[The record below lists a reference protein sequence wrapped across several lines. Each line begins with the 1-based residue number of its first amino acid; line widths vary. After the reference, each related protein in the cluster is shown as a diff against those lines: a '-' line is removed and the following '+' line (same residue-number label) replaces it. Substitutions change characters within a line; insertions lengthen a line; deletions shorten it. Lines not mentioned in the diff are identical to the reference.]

1 VATGERTLLRA
12 CDGFRAEAPHGLLG
26 WVEETW
32 LGPDESPAAVALR
45 LVDGRRGL
53 LLADDVEIVVPES
66 RELVVRDGASM
77 LELAAPRLEQLG
89 RDGVVAAHWET
100 TGEVLEPPPAPGLVA
115 RALLAARPW
124 RLAPPP
130 EHPGERSVGQALA
143 IMLPLLAVLIAA
155 EIALAFLVAD
165 LVTGHAY

>member
-1 VATGERTLLRA
+1 VATGERTLLRG
-12 CDGFRAEAPHGLLG
+12 CDGFRAEAPHGLVG

-32 LGPDESPAAVALR
+32 LGPDGTAAAVALR
-45 LVDGRRGL
+45 LLDGRRAL
-53 LLADDVEIVVPES
+53 LLADDVEVVVPES
-66 RELVVRDGASM
+66 GELFVRDGASM
-77 LELAAPRLEQLG
+77 LGLDAPRLEQLG

-100 TGEVLEPPPAPGLVA
+100 TGEVLEPPPPPGLVA

-124 RLAPPP
+124 RLAAPR
-130 EHPGERSVGQALA
+130 EHPDERSVGQALA
-143 IMLPLLAVLIAA
+143 IMLPMLALIIAA